1 MTIFDTAAMLV
12 VIGLF
17 TAFDR
22 AGMNPPGLVGM
33 TLGITYIVGTMQWFL
48 IGGGIGALLERFFE
62 GLKTP
67 EPEDDEWL

>member
-1 MTIFDTAAMLV
+1 
-12 VIGLF
+12 
-17 TAFDR
+17 
-22 AGMNPPGLVGM
+22 MNPPGLVGM